1 MYRVRSSCVR
11 VYKLVILSRI
21 VSQNISLAPRLKIL
35 FISGESRHSLKIKW
49 ILAKSKKML
58 TSLFDLPVGIW
69 SQLFPIGVL
78 ESAQRHS
85 RRPVAGSLAHEEYLI
100 E

>member
-1 MYRVRSSCVR
+1 
-11 VYKLVILSRI
+11 
-21 VSQNISLAPRLKIL
+21 
-35 FISGESRHSLKIKW
+35 
-49 ILAKSKKML
+49 ML